1 MEVDAMKKK
10 LEASEATLAEV
21 QNSLRYRN
29 SELEELKESIS
40 KLEQLTDDNK
50 GKGNL
55 SNTMIIILEH
65 KFDFLRSK

>member
-1 MEVDAMKKK
+1 MQAANLREMEVDAMKKK

-21 QNSLRYRN
+21 QNSLKYRN

-50 GKGNL
+50 GKG
-55 SNTMIIILEH
+55 
-65 KFDFLRSK
+65 KLRIQKIYHF